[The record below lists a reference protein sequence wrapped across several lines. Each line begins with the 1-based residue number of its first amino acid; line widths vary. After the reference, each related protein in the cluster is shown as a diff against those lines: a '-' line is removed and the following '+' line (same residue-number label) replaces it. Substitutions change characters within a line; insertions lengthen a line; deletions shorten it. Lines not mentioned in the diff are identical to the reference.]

1 MTAPFPI
8 PHSALNRLIM
18 HPLRKSWGV
27 ISVVAALLALLPA
40 TYRVT
45 AAADTSEA
53 FVINLG
59 KEAVDV
65 LKATDMTETQRI
77 EQMRTLFVT
86 YFDVPEIAKF
96 VAGRHWRGLS
106 DAQRS
111 EYLGLFEDYIVYVY
125 SRHLGGYGGE
135 SLKVKN
141 SSPKPGGTDETLV
154 VSEIVSPNTN
164 KSYQVNWDVEGQDGG
179 YKITDIVV
187 EGVSMK
193 QQQRSDFGA
202 LVQQSGGRFEGLLK
216 ALREKNAQL
225 KAEREQA
232 S

>member
-1 MTAPFPI
+1 
-8 PHSALNRLIM
+8 M
-18 HPLRKSWGV
+18 HPLRASLA
-27 ISVVAALLALLPA
+27 VVAVIAAILALLPV
-40 TYRVT
+40 TYRSSV
-45 AAADTSEA
+45 AADNPEA
-53 FVINLG
+53 FVRNLG
-59 KEAVDV
+59 QEAVDV
-65 LKATDMTETQRI
+65 LKSTATTEQQRI
-77 EQMRTLFVT
+77 EQMHALFVT

-106 DAQRS
+106 DGQRN
-111 EYLGLFEDYIVYVY
+111 EYLHLFEDYIVNVY
-125 SRHLGGYGGE
+125 SSRLGGYGGE

-141 SSPKPGGTDETLV
+141 SSPKPGASDETLV
-154 VSEIVSPNTN
+154 VSEIVSPKTN
-164 KSYQVNWDVEGQDGG
+164 KSYQVNWDVESRDGK

-202 LVQQSGGRFEGLLK
+202 LIQQSGGRFDGLLK